1 MHFMGPR
8 ERTTALIL
16 ACEGFK
22 VRCSGSFLHAARP
35 NAGRA
40 NSNMLRRAVYQRVH
54 ALQVR
59 IPTSPSRIVRVTDYV
74 SKVRPFAA

>member
-1 MHFMGPR
+1 MPIASAIAITGNSAAARSMHFMGPR

-35 NAGRA
+35 DAGRA
-40 NSNMLRRAVYQRVH
+40 NSNMLCRAVY
-54 ALQVR
+54 
-59 IPTSPSRIVRVTDYV
+59 
-74 SKVRPFAA
+74 